1 MLSMF
6 FPVLPTHTL
15 IITTNSICFASSLRY
30 APTEFISSLIQ
41 YYMHVYNK
49 IEGGNL
55 HHWDFLPVFYQLW
68 SELEALNFVIH
79 NVLLPFVLAFQY
91 YQQEAAKL
99 RSQIGNLQ
107 NSNRSEPVWY
117 WSSYLLDDIFSTSEL
132 RLSINYISGICW
144 VKRLVHW
151 VWRNLRVWKYDLRKE

>member
-6 FPVLPTHTL
+6 FPVLPTCTHSD
-15 IITTNSICFASSLRY
+15 NYNQFCFASSFRY

-41 YYMHVYNK
+41 YYMHVYKK

-68 SELEALNFVIH
+68 SELEALNFVIY
-79 NVLLPFVLAFQY
+79 NVLLPFVLASQY

-117 WSSYLLDDIFSTSEL
+117 WSICQMISFSLPNSA
-132 RLSINYISGICW
+132 
-144 VKRLVHW
+144 
-151 VWRNLRVWKYDLRKE
+151 